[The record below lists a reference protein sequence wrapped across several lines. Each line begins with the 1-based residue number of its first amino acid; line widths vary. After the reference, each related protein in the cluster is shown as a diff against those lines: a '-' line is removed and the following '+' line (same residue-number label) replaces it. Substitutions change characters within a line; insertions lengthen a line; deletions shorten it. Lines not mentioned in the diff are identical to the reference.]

1 MYCLL
6 PLTSFSNK
14 LPSNYDNAARFYD
27 HLSRLVYGETL
38 VKAKTH
44 FLHLIPAN
52 AKVLIAGGGTG
63 RILEEITKIHP
74 SGLSIAY
81 AEVSEKM
88 IALARQRKVGENEV
102 SYINMPVEDVKLQP
116 DFDVVITP
124 FLLDS
129 LSPDSFNIVFK
140 HLHNLLKPS
149 GLWLNTDFQL
159 TGKWWQ
165 PLLLKSMYLFF
176 KTIGC
181 VENVDLPLI
190 KKHFADY
197 GYITIEEQTFFGEFV
212 AATVYSK

>member
-1 MYCLL
+1 MA
-6 PLTSFSNK
+6 
-14 LPSNYDNAARFYD
+14 SNYDNAARFYD
-27 HLSRLVYGETL
+27 RLSRLVYGEML
-38 VKAKTH
+38 IKAQSH
-44 FLHLIPAN
+44 FLYLIPIN

-81 AEVSEKM
+81 VEVSEKM
-88 IALARQRKVGENEV
+88 MALAKQRNTGGNEV
-102 SYINMPVEDVKLQP
+102 SYINVPVEDAKLQP

-129 LSPDSFNIVFK
+129 LSPHSFDTVFN

-165 PLLLKSMYLFF
+165 PILLKSMYLFF
-176 KTIGC
+176 KMLGC
-181 VENVDLPLI
+181 VENIELPLI
-190 KKHFADY
+190 KKQFVDY
-197 GYITIEEQTFFGEFV
+197 GYHVLAEQLFYGEFI
-212 AATVYSK
+212 ASTVYHK